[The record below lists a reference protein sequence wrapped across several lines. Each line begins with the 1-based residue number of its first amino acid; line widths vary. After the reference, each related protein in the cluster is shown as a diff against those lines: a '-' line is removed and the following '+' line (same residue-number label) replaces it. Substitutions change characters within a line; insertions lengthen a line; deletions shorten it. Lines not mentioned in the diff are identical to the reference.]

1 VDEDQRRVDE
11 VEEPEVEAHQRK
23 HDSMIDEGSDEA
35 TEETEEAD
43 FELHQ
48 RKHDS

>member
-1 VDEDQRRVDE
+1 MDDEQRKHDE
-11 VEEPEVEAHQRK
+11 VEEPDVEAHQRK
-23 HDSMIDEGSDEA
+23 HDSMVAEDSDEEA
-35 TEETEEAD
+35 EEPD

>member
-1 VDEDQRRVDE
+1 MDDEQRRVDE

-23 HDSMIDEGSDEA
+23 HDSMTDEGSDEE
-35 TEETEEAD
+35 TEETETD